1 MRRFAL
7 CLTLAITAPLS
18 QATTLDQQRVQ
29 FKASYELIKHG
40 KLTSLQKAP
49 DSLKEYALYPY
60 LEFELNKKNLSHTKQ
75 AQIDS
80 FAKRYADT
88 PLPWQLNRAWLSYLY
103 KNKRWKDYRAAYKQ
117 HPVKNDL
124 YSCRLQ
130 VARLKSGAKKQALK
144 AAESLWLVPHSQHDA
159 CDPLFDAW
167 KKTGQPNSA
176 LALKRFWLAAEKGN
190 TRLARFIER
199 SIKNKTHKAQAA
211 VFWKIRKD
219 PTQVAKLSKK
229 QLTGKARAI
238 ALTYAYKRWSLK
250 DRVAATN
257 SWLKQRKTLS
267 KAEQSYRESL
277 DRTLGLRLAANYDEK
292 AATLIAKLDPN
303 YQIKDVT
310 EWRIRVALSQQD
322 WKQVSHTISK
332 LPPNE
337 QENDR
342 WVYWKAIADSQL
354 DKSIPVK
361 KKLAAVSQ
369 ERSFY
374 GFLAAELNNQPFA
387 LNKQSIPLQKPVMGK
402 LESIPG
408 LLRARELHQMNLIV
422 AANREWRL
430 VEKSLSKEQK
440 LMAGYLALSW
450 GWHNRAINA
459 AISTG
464 QWDELSI
471 RFPSPHKQL
480 FEKNARQRKI
490 DLTWPLAIA
499 RQESAFLKNA
509 KSHAGARGLM
519 QLMPNTAKRTARK
532 HKIPYKRLSQLNQPQ
547 TNIALGTAYLGEMYN
562 LFDNNKAYATAAY
575 NAGPHRV
582 KKWLNDRGHLPLDI
596 WIETIPFKETRR
608 YVQNVL
614 AFRVIYDRMSG
625 RSGNLLSD
633 HEEKL
638 LALNAKED
646 DSNAL

>member
-1 MRRFAL
+1 MRRYAL
-7 CLTLAITAPLS
+7 CLALAFTALSS
-18 QATTLDQQRVQ
+18 QAATLDQQRVQ
-29 FKASYELIKHG
+29 FKASYELAKRG
-40 KLTSLQKAP
+40 KLTSLKQAP
-49 DSLKEYALYPY
+49 DSLKKYALYPY
-60 LEFELNKKNLSHTKQ
+60 LEFELTKNSLSNTKQ
-75 AQIDS
+75 SHINR
-80 FAKRYADT
+80 FAKQHADT
-88 PLPWQLNRAWLSYLY
+88 PLPWQLNRAWLSYLF
-103 KNKRWKDYRAAYKQ
+103 KNKRWKDYRTAYKQ
-117 HPVKNDL
+117 HPVHNDL
-124 YSCRLQ
+124 YTCRLQ
-130 VARLKSGAKKQALK
+130 VARLNSGAKKLALK
-144 AAESLWLVPHSQHDA
+144 AAESLWLVPRSQHDT
-159 CDPLFDAW
+159 CDPLFKVW
-167 KKTGQPNSA
+167 KKTGQPTSD

-190 TRLARFIER
+190 TRLARYIER
-199 SIKNKTHKAQAA
+199 SITTKSHKAQAA
-211 VFWKIRKD
+211 IFWKIRKD
-219 PTQVAKLSKK
+219 PTQVDKLGNK

-238 ALTYAYKRWSLK
+238 TLTHAYKRWSRN

-257 SWLKQRKTLS
+257 SWLKQRKTLGT
-267 KAEQSYRESL
+267 AEKNYRESL
-277 DRTLGLRLAANYDEK
+277 NRTLGLRLAANYDEK
-292 AATLIAKLDPN
+292 AAALIAKLDPD

-310 EWRIRVALSQQD
+310 EWRIRVALSKQD
-322 WKQVSHTISK
+322 WKQVSQTIGK
-332 LPPNE
+332 LPPKE
-337 QENDR
+337 QKNDS

-354 DKSIPVK
+354 DKSIPVN
-361 KKLAAVSQ
+361 KKLSAVSQ

-387 LNKQSIPLQKPVMGK
+387 LNKQSIPLQKPIMGK

-408 LLRARELHQMNLIV
+408 LIRARELHHMNMIV
-422 AANREWRL
+422 AANREWRI
-430 VEKSLSKEQK
+430 VEKSLNTDQK

-459 AISTG
+459 AISTR

-480 FEKNARQRKI
+480 FEKNARLRKI

-519 QLMPNTAKRTARK
+519 QLMPNTAKRTAKK
-532 HKIPYKRLSQLNQPQ
+532 HKIPYKRLSQLNQAH

-562 LFDNNKAYATAAY
+562 RFDNNKAYATAAY

-582 KKWLNDRGHLPLDI
+582 KKWLKDRGHLPLDI

-614 AFRVIYDRMSG
+614 AFRVIYDRMAG
-625 RSGNLLSD
+625 RSGNLLSEQ
-633 HEEKL
+633 EEKL
-638 LALNAKED
+638 LALNAIAE